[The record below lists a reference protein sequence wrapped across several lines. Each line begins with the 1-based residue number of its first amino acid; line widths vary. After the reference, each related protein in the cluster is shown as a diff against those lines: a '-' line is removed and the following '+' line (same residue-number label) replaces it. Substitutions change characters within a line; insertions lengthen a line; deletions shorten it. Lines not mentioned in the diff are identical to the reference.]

1 MKNIFFLL
9 ILFKINIS
17 LKIISFPLKLQFTKY
32 SYLLYSS
39 YNATNYINENFKKD
53 LTFEMNIGTP
63 SQKIDVY
70 IIPILLV
77 LN

>member
-1 MKNIFFLL
+1 MKNTFFLL

-17 LKIISFPLKLQFTKY
+17 LKILSFPLKLQFTKY

-39 YNATNYINENFKKD
+39 YNATDYINENFKKEF
-53 LTFEMNIGTP
+53 TFEMNIGTP
-63 SQKIDVY
+63 SQKIE
-70 IIPILLV
+70 ILILHV